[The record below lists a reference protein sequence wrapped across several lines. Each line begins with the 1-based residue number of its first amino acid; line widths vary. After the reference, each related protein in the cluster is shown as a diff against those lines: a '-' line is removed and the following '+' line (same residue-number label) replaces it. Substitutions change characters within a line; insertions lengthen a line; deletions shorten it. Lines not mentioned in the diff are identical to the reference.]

1 MNGDLIYLVLD
12 VAILAFLIATIFYVI
27 RLSKGLSEFKAH
39 RREFNGVITSLLSSI
54 DQAERSIN
62 SLKQVSVQEAAELER
77 LIKQSKLMF
86 EDLQIINEAGENMAK
101 RLEKLA
107 EKNREIAQKSHS
119 HIGGEM
125 GGKISS
131 KVPYKSKKQA
141 KKNYTETLE
150 IVEKSDADLP
160 SFMIQDREFSNI
172 DSLDDPISNDII
184 GDMGDDYQSDK
195 LQSQAEKELF
205 AALRSNK
212 SKNVKRGNLK

>member
-1 MNGDLIYLVLD
+1 
-12 VAILAFLIATIFYVI
+12 
-27 RLSKGLSEFKAH
+27 
-39 RREFNGVITSLLSSI
+39 
-54 DQAERSIN
+54 
-62 SLKQVSVQEAAELER
+62 
-77 LIKQSKLMF
+77 MF

-119 HIGGEM
+119 HIDSEM
-125 GGKISS
+125 GRKISS
-131 KVPYKSKKQA
+131 KVPYKPKRQA

-150 IVEKSDADLP
+150 IVEKNDADLP

-172 DSLDDPISNDII
+172 DGLDDSISNDITE
-184 GDMGDDYQSDK
+184 DDYQSDK

-212 SKNVKRGNLK
+212 GKNVKRGNLK